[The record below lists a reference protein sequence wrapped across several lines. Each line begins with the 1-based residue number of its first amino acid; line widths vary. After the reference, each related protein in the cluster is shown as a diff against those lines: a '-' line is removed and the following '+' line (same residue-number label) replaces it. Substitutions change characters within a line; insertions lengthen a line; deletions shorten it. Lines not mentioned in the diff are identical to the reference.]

1 MMKYEIKPGIKGL
14 IFDLD
19 GTLVDSMPI
28 HYEGWKKACE
38 RFGMTMDQSFLK
50 NCSGIPGWVIAETVI
65 KNGGLE
71 GVVSVEN
78 ILNAKLEEFIKKQ
91 HLIKP
96 VEPVAEIV
104 RKYYGVL
111 PMAVGT
117 GGHREAVEGS
127 LEVTG
132 LKKYFDVIVT
142 ANDVTSFKPH
152 PETFLK
158 CAELMKI
165 DPQFIEVFEDSDLG
179 LEAAKKAGMKA
190 TDVRGWYKSDY

>member
-1 MMKYEIKPGIKGL
+1 MIYEIKPGTKGL

-38 RFGMTMDQSFLK
+38 RFGTSMDQSFLK
-50 NCSGIPGWVIAETVI
+50 NNSGIPGWVIAETVI
-65 KNGGLE
+65 RNGGLQ
-71 GVVSVEN
+71 GTVSVEK

-96 VEPVAEIV
+96 VEPVAEVV
-104 RKYYGVL
+104 RRYFGIL

-132 LKKYFDVIVT
+132 LRKYFSVIVT
-142 ANDVTSFKPH
+142 ANDVINYKPH

-158 CAELMKI
+158 CATLMKI

-179 LEAAKKAGMKA
+179 IEAATRAGM
-190 TDVRGWYKSDY
+190 TGVDVRGWYKSDY

>member
-1 MMKYEIKPGIKGL
+1 MIYEIKPGTKGL

-38 RFGMTMDQSFLK
+38 RFGTSMDQSFLK
-50 NCSGIPGWVIAETVI
+50 NNSGIPGWVIAETVI
-65 KNGGLE
+65 RNGGLQ
-71 GVVSVEN
+71 GTVSVEK

-96 VEPVAEIV
+96 VEPVAELVTRYFGI
-104 RKYYGVL
+104 L

-117 GGHREAVEGS
+117 GGHKEAVEGT

-132 LKKYFDVIVT
+132 LRKYFSVIVT
-142 ANDVTSFKPH
+142 ANDVINYKPH

-179 LEAAKKAGMKA
+179 IEAATRAGM
-190 TDVRGWYKSDY
+190 TGVDVRGWYKSDY